1 MQMTLYNYSGDRRR
15 INKFITT
22 IASVNIIAITNDTN
36 ILSPSIIIGTR
47 AFNFNYVYIPNF
59 NRYYYV
65 DDFKL
70 LGGERISLELSCDV
84 LMSHKNAILS
94 SPCIAE
100 RSSSNNDPYLR
111 DNKVATKDEPS
122 IYVRNMGTPSPFN
135 TTTYVLQVAGR

>member
-15 INKFITT
+15 VNKYLNT

-70 LGGERISLELSCDV
+70 LGGERIGLELSCDV
-84 LMSHKNAILS
+84 LMSHKSAILS
-94 SPCIAE
+94 SLCIAD

-111 DNKVATKDEPS
+111 DTRVATKDEPK
-122 IYVRNMGTPSPFN
+122 IYVRNMGTASPFN
-135 TTTYVLQVAGR
+135 TTSYVLQVAGR